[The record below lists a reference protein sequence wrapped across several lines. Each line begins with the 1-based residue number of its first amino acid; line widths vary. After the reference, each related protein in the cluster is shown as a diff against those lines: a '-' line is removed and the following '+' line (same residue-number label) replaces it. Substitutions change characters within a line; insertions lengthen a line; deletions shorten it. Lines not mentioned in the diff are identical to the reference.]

1 MKNILLL
8 LTFCWI
14 LRCTK
19 ALLEYSTTNDDYN
32 QTKEIPNRNQ
42 PEGYVCNRQP
52 HSPCCYNEYW
62 NNDTKSC
69 TECLIGSYG
78 WNCKSSCYPGYFG
91 RLCRGRCLC
100 NTSECHTVTGCIPT
114 NYSQSTTMLDTKK
127 RPESSLQH
135 VSKGV
140 TTNISTY
147 RGRSINFNGA
157 NSQKMTTFVIYLLGT
172 ISTFFVIGCFLLFYS
187 RRVNMNSHCCFLG
200 VCNRQ
205 LICPCLDQ
213 DSVTKVIQEDTEL
226 STVNRSSLCDQVTQN
241 EDPYSE
247 IRYSQCIEE
256 SSSRGASRN
265 TNFCTMQ
272 ECNYSD
278 KHNLYQMYIDQ
289 NAYDHIRLK
298 INNSKTVSDKKS

>member
-1 MKNILLL
+1 M
-8 LTFCWI
+8 F
-14 LRCTK
+14 
-19 ALLEYSTTNDDYN
+19 
-32 QTKEIPNRNQ
+32 
-42 PEGYVCNRQP
+42 V
-52 HSPCCYNEYW
+52 
-62 NNDTKSC
+62 
-69 TECLIGSYG
+69 
-78 WNCKSSCYPGYFG
+78 
-91 RLCRGRCLC
+91 
-100 NTSECHTVTGCIPT
+100 
-114 NYSQSTTMLDTKK
+114 NYLN
-127 RPESSLQH
+127 
-135 VSKGV
+135 VY
-140 TTNISTY
+140 IS
-147 RGRSINFNGA
+147 I
-157 NSQKMTTFVIYLLGT
+157 
-172 ISTFFVIGCFLLFYS
+172 
-187 RRVNMNSHCCFLG
+187 
-200 VCNRQ
+200 
-205 LICPCLDQ
+205 